1 MPLSGNEVVHGR
13 TDEGDF
19 VQRGGTVQLVQVDRW
34 VVPPAVL
41 VAVFTTVVIAPP
53 GGAPA
58 RGLRVEAL
66 PGSARGAWLVRV
78 GVEHAGTMGWSVPR
92 GGRVRLDDGRGGST
106 AARLEGLP
114 RSVWATATVPRYGD
128 GPWRFAVEADGL
140 HAEGRVVYDPQPA
153 FRVGDDAELRAATG
167 AAFAPDAQ
175 GISVRIEGGAL
186 VPEVPGVV
194 RVRLPSASAATVDPW
209 RFEPVDAMLV
219 LDPSSARPDRCGLV
233 TLRATV
239 HGFAAHLIVRDAS
252 GAERARRR
260 IPVRPGAIYLRTLAE
275 PDADRAREGRVLLQA
290 ASPAQTAHVVFGD
303 AEGRAVSW
311 QSLRLSNDDASSA
324 ELAAPA
330 RSAWAVVSGTATFD
344 PVLAAWAA
352 LPRDRAAALAPEPLG
367 CDDADS
373 WAAFRRAAW
382 PDPSVRAPVVVY
394 DGAPAALRAR
404 EERRERARNRAGVL
418 AVLSLAALAAVLFA
432 KGLTRDPEALRPVA
446 IARRTRLLVALA
458 STAVLALAGL
468 LLFGTYLLRR

>member
-1 MPLSGNEVVHGR
+1 MLLLGNEVVSWRSEVREH
-13 TDEGDF
+13 
-19 VQRGGTVQLVQVDRW
+19 VQRGGTVRLVQVDRW

-92 GGRVRLDDGRGGST
+92 GGRVRLDDGRGGT
-106 AARLEGLP
+106 TGARLEGLP
-114 RSVWATATVPRYGD
+114 RGVWATATVPRYGD
-128 GPWRFAVEADGL
+128 GPWRFAIEAEGL
-140 HAEGRVVYDPQPA
+140 RAEGRVAYDPEPA
-153 FRVGDDAELRAATG
+153 FRVGDDAELRSATG

-175 GISVRIEGGAL
+175 GISVRIDGGAL

-194 RVRLPSASAATVDPW
+194 RVRLPSASAAPDAPW

-219 LDPSSARPDRCGLV
+219 LEPSSARPDRCGLV

-239 HGFAAHLIVRDAS
+239 HGFAAHLIVRDPA
-252 GAERARRR
+252 GLERARRR
-260 IPVRPGAIYLRTLAE
+260 IPVRPGAISVRALVE
-275 PDADRAREGRVLLQA
+275 PDAERAVEGRVLLQA
-290 ASPAQTAHVVFGD
+290 ASPGQTAHVVFGD
-303 AEGRAVSW
+303 VDGRAVSW

-324 ELAAPA
+324 ALGAPA
-330 RSAWAVVSGTATFD
+330 RSAWALASGTATFD
-344 PVLAAWAA
+344 PVLAAWVA
-352 LPRDRAAALAPEPLG
+352 LPRDRAEAVAPMPPG
-367 CDDADS
+367 CDVAES
-373 WAAFRRAAW
+373 WSAFRRAAW

-446 IARRTRLLVALA
+446 VARRTRLLVALA